1 MNPHVVSA
9 KALTQ
14 TTRASWSEQ
23 VNWWGF
29 RLQLSRAIP
38 LHGGCLT
45 EFSTY
50 QNHQGGI
57 SRAQPLSFSNSEN
70 CTIHDRPTHSLNR
83 HVTHFTPESRKHVIH
98 NPLSAK
104 SGLGNATTFL
114 ESASRHRILNPAS
127 SKLSPTRRVT
137 RKMALCF
144 GSRLTGC
151 ESLTRGVPSWCSP
164 CPATLRTITVLI
176 QQFLFQD

>member
-70 CTIHDRPTHSLNR
+70 CTIHNRPTRFFESICHSFHAR
-83 HVTHFTPESRKHVIH
+83 
-98 NPLSAK
+98 
-104 SGLGNATTFL
+104 ATKACDL
-114 ESASRHRILNPAS
+114 
-127 SKLSPTRRVT
+127 
-137 RKMALCF
+137 
-144 GSRLTGC
+144 
-151 ESLTRGVPSWCSP
+151 
-164 CPATLRTITVLI
+164 
-176 QQFLFQD
+176 

>member
-1 MNPHVVSA
+1 MGRTGRGV
-9 KALTQ
+9 
-14 TTRASWSEQ
+14 
-23 VNWWGF
+23 
-29 RLQLSRAIP
+29 RLQLSRSVPI
-38 LHGGCLT
+38 HGGCLT
-45 EFSTY
+45 EFSTS
-50 QNHQGGI
+50 QNSETIG
-57 SRAQPLSFSNSEN
+57 RAPAALASNSEN